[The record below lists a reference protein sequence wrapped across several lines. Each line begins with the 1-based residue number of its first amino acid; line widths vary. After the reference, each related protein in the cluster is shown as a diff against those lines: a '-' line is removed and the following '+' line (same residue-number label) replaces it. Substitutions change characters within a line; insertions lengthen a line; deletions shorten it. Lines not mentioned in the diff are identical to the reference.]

1 MCKGTDV
8 TDEPVFGFLN
18 VDKPL
23 GMTSHDVVARVRRTF
38 GVRKVGHAGTL
49 DPLATGV
56 LVICIGGATRL
67 SEYVMHATKRY
78 TAQVHFGITT
88 STYDA
93 EGEVLDTRD
102 ASHLTRALILD
113 ALNPFVGSIQQ
124 VPPIYSAIKVDGRK
138 LYDIARA
145 GETVELEARS
155 VTIERIDLLNW
166 QPPVAT
172 IDVTCNAG
180 TYIRSLAYDVGEALG
195 TGAHLA
201 GLRRTQSGTFLIA
214 DAAEPDVIF
223 SDPLWRERLVPAH
236 VALAGWR
243 HVLLNEAQSD
253 IMAHGGAVAHEN
265 APEGELALAYAP
277 GFRLLAVVRAESGVW
292 VPQKVFWRG

>member
-1 MCKGTDV
+1 M

-78 TAQVHFGITT
+78 TAQVYFGVTT

-93 EGEVLDTRD
+93 EGEAVQTRD
-102 ASHLTRALILD
+102 ASHLNRDMITE
-113 ALNPFVGSIQQ
+113 ALNRFVGDIQQ
-124 VPPIYSAIKVDGRK
+124 VPPIYSAIKVGGRK

-180 TYIRSLAYDVGEALG
+180 TYIRSLAYDMGEALG

-201 GLRRTQSGTFLIA
+201 SLRRTQSGTFLIA
-214 DAAEPDVIF
+214 DAAEPEVIF
-223 SDPLWRERLVPAH
+223 SDALWRERLVPAH

-243 HVLLNEAQSD
+243 HVMLDEAQSD
-253 IMAHGGAVAHEN
+253 IMAHGGSVAHED

-277 GFRLLAVVRAESGVW
+277 GFRLLAVVRGESGLW